1 MILLHEG
8 EAFSDKFGK
17 LRGCGRREVVF
28 ESPMAWREPVWRRS
42 LAEEFSVGVV
52 GAGYVGLVTGA
63 CLAHVGHRVVCVD
76 RDEGRV
82 AELREGRM
90 PIYEPGLE
98 ELVAEGSR
106 RGRLSFS
113 TDLSEV
119 VHGADVVFIAVDTP
133 QGDDGSAD
141 LSSVGAVAR
150 SIGRALAKPGAQSEA
165 GGTGAGGTGRARRKR
180 PLVVV
185 NKSTVPVGS
194 GDYVS
199 MLIQEGAADS
209 ASGDSAAVDYR
220 VVSNPEFLRE
230 GSAVYDSFFPNR
242 IVLGAEKRDALDTMR
257 ALYEPIIEQTFP
269 TRRDPRP
276 RVAVPFVTT
285 DLASAEMIK
294 YAANAF
300 LATKIS
306 FINEIATICE
316 LVGADVGSVAHGIG
330 LDDRIGSRFLSAG
343 IGWGGSCF
351 PKDVAALRSIARE
364 YDHEP
369 VLLDAAVE
377 VNERQRKRVISKLQ
391 RDLHTLKG
399 KRVALLGLAF
409 KPNTDDLR
417 EAPSLEIARALDQRG
432 ARVVGYDPVAGK
444 KAAGL
449 ASDLK
454 VVFDPYEA
462 LSGAHA
468 AVVVTEWEEIRTLDP
483 GRASALMEPPKLLV
497 DGRNALDPK
506 TAAAAGLLYRGFGRA

>member
-1 MILLHEG
+1 LT
-8 EAFSDKFGK
+8 
-17 LRGCGRREVVF
+17 
-28 ESPMAWREPVWRRS
+28 
-42 LAEEFSVGVV
+42 EEFNVGVV

-63 CLAHVGHRVVCVD
+63 CLAHVGHRVVCAD

-98 ELVAEGSR
+98 ELVADGAR

-113 TDLSEV
+113 TDLPEV
-119 VHGADVVFIAVDTP
+119 VGGADVVFIAVDTP
-133 QGDDGSAD
+133 QDEDGSAD

-150 SIGRALAKPGAQSEA
+150 SIGRALAEPEGA
-165 GGTGAGGTGRARRKR
+165 TRREW
-180 PLVVV
+180 PPVVV

-199 MLIQEGAADS
+199 MLIQEGAAEGGS
-209 ASGDSAAVDYR
+209 SEEGAAAAAAVDYR

-242 IVLGAEKRDALDTMR
+242 IVLGADKRDALDTMR

-306 FINEIATICE
+306 FINEIANICE
-316 LVGADVGSVAHGIG
+316 LVGADVTSVAHGMG
-330 LDDRIGSRFLSAG
+330 LDDRIGSRFLNAG

-351 PKDVAALRSIARE
+351 PKDVSALRSIARE

-369 VLLDAAVE
+369 VLLDATVS

-391 RDLHTLKG
+391 RELHTLKG

-417 EAPSLEIARALDQRG
+417 EAPSLEIARELEKRG
-432 ARVVGYDPVAGK
+432 ARAVGYDPVAAK

-449 ASDLK
+449 LENLK

-468 AVVVTEWEEIRTLDP
+468 AVVVTEWEEIRALEL
-483 GRASALMEPPKLLV
+483 GRASALMEAPKLVV
-497 DGRNALDPK
+497 DGRNALDPE
-506 TAAAAGLLYRGFGRA
+506 TATAAGLVYRGLGRA

>member
-1 MILLHEG
+1 M
-8 EAFSDKFGK
+8 
-17 LRGCGRREVVF
+17 
-28 ESPMAWREPVWRRS
+28 
-42 LAEEFSVGVV
+42 
-52 GAGYVGLVTGA
+52 GLVTGA

-82 AELREGRM
+82 AELGEGRM

-98 ELVAEGSR
+98 ELVVEGSR

-113 TDLSEV
+113 TDLSEA
-119 VHGADVVFIAVDTP
+119 VHTADVMFIAVDTP

-150 SIGRALAKPGAQSEA
+150 SIGRALAE
-165 GGTGAGGTGRARRKR
+165 TERER

-199 MLIQEGAADS
+199 MLIQEGAAES
-209 ASGDSAAVDYR
+209 PFGESVVDYR

-230 GSAVYDSFFPNR
+230 GSAVYDSFFPDR

-269 TRRDPRP
+269 TQKDPRP
-276 RVAVPFVTT
+276 VVAVPFVTT

-330 LDDRIGSRFLSAG
+330 LDDRIGSRFLNAG

-351 PKDVAALRSIARE
+351 PKDVSALRSIARE
-364 YDHEP
+364 YDHDP
-369 VLLDAAVE
+369 ILLDAASE

-432 ARVVGYDPVAGK
+432 ARAIGYDPVAGK

-449 ASDLK
+449 APDLK

-483 GRASALMEPPKLLV
+483 GRVSALMEPPKLLV

>member
-1 MILLHEG
+1 MT
-8 EAFSDKFGK
+8 
-17 LRGCGRREVVF
+17 
-28 ESPMAWREPVWRRS
+28 
-42 LAEEFSVGVV
+42 EEFNVGVV

-113 TDLSEV
+113 TDLPEV
-119 VHGADVVFIAVDTP
+119 VNGVDVVFIAVDTP

-150 SIGRALAKPGAQSEA
+150 SVGRALAESGAQS
-165 GGTGAGGTGRARRKR
+165 GAGETGRARRKR

-199 MLIQEGAADS
+199 MLIQEGAAEG
-209 ASGDSAAVDYR
+209 SGGNGAVDYR

-269 TRRDPRP
+269 TQKDPRP
-276 RVAVPFVTT
+276 MVAVPFVTT

-316 LVGADVGSVAHGIG
+316 LVGADVGSVAHGVG
-330 LDDRIGSRFLSAG
+330 LDDRIGSRFLNAG

-351 PKDVAALRSIARE
+351 PKDVSALRSIARE

-369 VLLDAAVE
+369 VLLDAAAE

-399 KRVALLGLAF
+399 KRVALLGLSF

-417 EAPSLEIARALDQRG
+417 EAPSLEIARELEKRG
-432 ARVVGYDPVAGK
+432 ARAVGYDPVSGK

-449 ASDLK
+449 AAELK

-483 GRASALMEPPKLLV
+483 GRVAALMESPKLLV

-506 TAAAAGLLYRGFGRA
+506 TAVAAGLLYRGFGRA